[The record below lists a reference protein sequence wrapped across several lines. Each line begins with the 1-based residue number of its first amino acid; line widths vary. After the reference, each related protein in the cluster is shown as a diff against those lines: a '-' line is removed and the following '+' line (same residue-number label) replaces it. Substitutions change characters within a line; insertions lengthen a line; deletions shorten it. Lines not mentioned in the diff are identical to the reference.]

1 MLGLRLNSC
10 GGSDNVVAVSS
21 LCLEA
26 ILLADFT
33 PVEILQHLGRV
44 AVALDGG
51 NSAAVATEAFM
62 DKIAR
67 DGPVMDKAVDVLLE
81 VTGRGVSSVYD
92 LSFFIDQNNMGNSV
106 SLVIE
111 NSIALVTGHMVVL
124 AVQPVLFSQEFL
136 SSFFALVQVKPD
148 NLNLVLPEIFV

>member
-1 MLGLRLNSC
+1 MLGNSLNSC
-10 GGSDNVVAVSS
+10 GGSGNVGAVSS
-21 LCLEA
+21 LSVEA
-26 ILLADFT
+26 VSVADFT
-33 PVEILQHLGRV
+33 EVEIFALLARV

-62 DKIAR
+62 GSIPR

-81 VTGRGVSSVYD
+81 VTGGRVSSVYD

-111 NSIALVTGHMVVL
+111 NSIALITGHMEVL

-136 SSFFALVQVKPD
+136 SSFFALVQVKSD
-148 NLNLVLPEIFV
+148 NLHLVLPEIFV